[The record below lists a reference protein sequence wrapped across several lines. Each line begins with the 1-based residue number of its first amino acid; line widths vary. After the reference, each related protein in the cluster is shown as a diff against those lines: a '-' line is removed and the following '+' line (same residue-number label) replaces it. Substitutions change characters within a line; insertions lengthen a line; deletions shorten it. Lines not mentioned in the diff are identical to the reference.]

1 MRKKHQPAVKTFSIA
16 ADRHHKAGVVG
27 KMEYFTGEKKTQL
40 QNYGNTEPSVYVCL
54 LSSLHDCNNLT
65 AFCCLK
71 V

>member
-40 QNYGNTEPSVYVCL
+40 QNYGNTEPSVVYVYL
-54 LSSLHDCNNLT
+54 LSSLHDCVIILRH
-65 AFCCLK
+65 F
-71 V
+71 VV